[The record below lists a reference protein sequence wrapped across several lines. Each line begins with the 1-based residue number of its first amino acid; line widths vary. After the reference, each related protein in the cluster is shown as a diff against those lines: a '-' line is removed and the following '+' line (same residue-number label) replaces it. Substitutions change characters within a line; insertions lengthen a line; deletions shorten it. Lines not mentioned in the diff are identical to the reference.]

1 VQTTNAEDV
10 FMYKSKMQKNV
21 KGVESCVVLEMQK
34 LKILKKGAKGLRS
47 RCKRDRKNGQVVD
60 Q

>member
-1 VQTTNAEDV
+1 VQTTNAEDG

-34 LKILKKGAKGLRS
+34 LKILKKGANLQDAKETTRMVNL
-47 RCKRDRKNGQVVD
+47 
-60 Q
+60 